1 LFLSRIYIGE
11 VYGEN
16 AGKLPA
22 AVTAITIM
30 KSLFFFFENSAKNLK
45 DKVIFEES
53 VFSWKNFF

>member
-1 LFLSRIYIGE
+1 M
-11 VYGEN
+11 
-16 AGKLPA
+16 PA

-30 KSLFFFFENSAKNLK
+30 KSLFFENSAKNLK